1 VPSTAQARAKR
12 RRRHEELRA
21 QVREATIALGEKT
34 SFKDLTVDE
43 IARATG
49 ITRSAFYLY
58 FRDKH
63 ELLME
68 ATREVA
74 DELYREADRW
84 WHGDGEPESLIREAL
99 TGVTTVYARHAS
111 LLRIATEV
119 ATYDEEIRQF
129 WLGLVERFI
138 TATAAHLRREQKA
151 RRVRRLRARDT
162 AEALVWMVER
172 CCYVYL
178 AEGDRDPGEL
188 VEALAPIWLNALY
201 DGRAAVS
208 TA

>member
-1 VPSTAQARAKR
+1 
-12 RRRHEELRA
+12 
-21 QVREATIALGEKT
+21 VREATLALGEET

-84 WHGDGEPESLIREAL
+84 WHGDGEPEALIHAAL
-99 TGVTTVYARHAS
+99 TGVTAVYARHGS

-119 ATYDEEIRQF
+119 ATYDEEIRRF
-129 WLGLVERFI
+129 WLGLVERFV

-151 RRVRRLRARDT
+151 RRVRRLLRARDT

-178 AEGDRDPGEL
+178 AEGDRDPREL
-188 VEALAPIWLNALY
+188 VEALAPIWLNAIY
-201 DGRAAVS
+201 DGRSSARAA
-208 TA
+208 

>member
-1 VPSTAQARAKR
+1 M
-12 RRRHEELRA
+12 
-21 QVREATIALGEKT
+21 REATLALGEET

-68 ATREVA
+68 ATGEVA

-84 WHGDGEPESLIREAL
+84 WHGDGEPEALIHEAL
-99 TGVTTVYARHAS
+99 TGVTTAYARHAS

-119 ATYDEEIRQF
+119 ATYDDELRRF
-129 WLGLVERFI
+129 WLDLVERFI
-138 TATAAHLRREQKA
+138 TATADHLRREQTA
-151 RRVRRLRARDT
+151 GRVRPLQPRET

-178 AEGDRDPGEL
+178 AEGERDPGEL
-188 VEALAPIWLNALY
+188 VEALTGIWLNALY
-201 DGRAAVS
+201 GRRG
-208 TA
+208 